1 LEVFDIEYGYL
12 VQKGSNLLPWK
23 ALIYSLEFLNS
34 KVIFEKFVMHAR
46 LNSKVIFDKF
56 VMHARLNLNVQS

>member
-1 LEVFDIEYGYL
+1 
-12 VQKGSNLLPWK
+12 
-23 ALIYSLEFLNS
+23 
-34 KVIFEKFVMHAR
+34 MHAR